1 MQAASIT
8 NRGGRKSNE
17 DYISFAQADGIWC
30 FVLCDGLGGHLC
42 GEVASKL
49 VCDTVIEEFK
59 KSPAISMCAARN
71 YLEKAACVLGEARE
85 GDTDKYNMSSTAVL
99 LLTDGEKAI
108 HAHAGDSRAYRL
120 SDGNIK
126 EVTKDHSLAYMEYE
140 SGAITYDDI
149 RRSPNQNRLTRCIN
163 DIYGFAPEISDI
175 TELKKGDAFLLCS
188 DGFWEYVTESD
199 IENTISMSLSPKHWL
214 KKMLAILHENETNK
228 NDNYSAIA
236 VMIN

>member
-8 NRGGRKSNE
+8 NRGGRISNE
-17 DYISFAQADGIWC
+17 DCTAFAQADGLWC
-30 FVLCDGLGGHLC
+30 FILCDGLGGHLC
-42 GEVASKL
+42 GEIASKL
-49 VCDTVIEEFK
+49 VCDTVIDEFK
-59 KSPAISMCAARN
+59 KSPAISMCTARN
-71 YLEKAACVLGEARE
+71 YLEKAACVLGDARE
-85 GDTDKYNMSSTAVL
+85 SDPEKYNMSSTAVL
-99 LLTDGEKAI
+99 LLTDGEKAVY
-108 HAHAGDSRAYRL
+108 AHAGDSRLYRL
-120 SDGNIK
+120 SDNGIVS
-126 EVTKDHSLAYMEYE
+126 VTKDHSLAYMEYE

-163 DIYGFAPEISDI
+163 DIYGFAPEISDV

-199 IENTISMSLSPKHWL
+199 IENSFRMSVSPKRWL
-214 KKMLAILHENETNK
+214 KKMLITLHENETEK